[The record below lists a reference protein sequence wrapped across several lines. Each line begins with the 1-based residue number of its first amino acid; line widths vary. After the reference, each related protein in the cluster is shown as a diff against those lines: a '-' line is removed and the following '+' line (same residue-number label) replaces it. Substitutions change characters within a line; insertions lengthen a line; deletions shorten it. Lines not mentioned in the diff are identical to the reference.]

1 MSFHFAYKCTERCS
15 QSLLGQTGCRWEMLV
30 QLDLKS
36 LFELLSSVL
45 TLTMSLVA
53 HLEVT
58 KGACGGV

>member
-1 MSFHFAYKCTERCS
+1 M
-15 QSLLGQTGCRWEMLV
+15 
-30 QLDLKS
+30 QLDLES

-58 KGACGGV
+58 NGACGGV